1 MILGVADP
9 QSGSSSTWFLVELEF
24 ESGGFLR
31 RGENPE
37 YPEKNLSE
45 GENQQQTQPTYGVDA
60 GIEPAPHRWEA
71 SALTTVQSLA
81 PHLN

>member
-9 QSGSSSTWFLVELEF
+9 QSGSSSICFLVELKF
-24 ESGGFLR
+24 GSGGFLR
-31 RGENPE
+31 RGENRSTRRKTSRRERTNNKLNPHMAST
-37 YPEKNLSE
+37 P
-45 GENQQQTQPTYGVDA
+45 GF
-60 GIEPAPHRWEA
+60 EPAPHRWEA